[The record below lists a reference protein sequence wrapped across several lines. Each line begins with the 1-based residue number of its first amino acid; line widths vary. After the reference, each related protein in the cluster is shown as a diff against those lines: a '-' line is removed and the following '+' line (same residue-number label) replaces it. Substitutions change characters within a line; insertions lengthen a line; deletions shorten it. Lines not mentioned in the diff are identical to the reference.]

1 MNRWVVNDA
10 LVIGAACAF
19 WLLFNALGA
28 WGWGFFL
35 VTIVCSVL
43 VPAVATTLVDG
54 PFLWRPFAGALPNV
68 LAAAL
73 ATHALAG
80 PDSWLSLVLSA
91 MGAGTLVVFLIAML
105 AAISRRRME
114 LGRQ

>member
-1 MNRWVVNDA
+1 MKRWILNDL

-19 WLLFNALGA
+19 WLLFNAVDA
-28 WGWGFFL
+28 WVWGFFL

-43 VPAVATTLVDG
+43 VPVVATTLVDG

-73 ATHALAG
+73 ATHALGG
-80 PDSWLSLVLSA
+80 PDSWLPLVLSA
-91 MGAGTLVVFLIAML
+91 MGGGTLVVFLIAML

-114 LGRQ
+114 LGRR